1 MEKKM
6 TTENRTVDDD
16 IIFDDVVNFD
26 DLDLESRNE
35 DQIKDDYEKKA
46 EYVDENL
53 WYKLEK
59 AGKKISFAKDIMA
72 LYRYM
77 KDSFVSWHRKAI
89 VIIAL
94 IYFISPIDT
103 IPDVAPLF
111 GYLDDLGV
119 ITALL
124 KFLGS
129 ELTPFYDS
137 GYRV

>member
-1 MEKKM
+1 MDE
-6 TTENRTVDDD
+6 ENKTVEDE
-16 IIFDDVVNFD
+16 IIFDDLG
-26 DLDLESRNE
+26 DLSELDFGGKSEE
-35 DQIKDDYEKKA
+35 EIKEEYEPKA
-46 EYVDENL
+46 EYVEENL

-59 AGKKISFAKDIMA
+59 VGKKISFAKDIMA
-72 LYRYM
+72 LFRYLQ
-77 KDSFVSWHRKAI
+77 DSFVSWHRKAI
-89 VIIAL
+89 VIAAL

-129 ELTPFYDS
+129 ELIPYYEA
-137 GYRV
+137 GYRS

>member
-1 MEKKM
+1 MNE
-6 TTENRTVDDD
+6 ENKS
-16 IIFDDVVNFD
+16 IENENIFDDLGELSE
-26 DLDLESRNE
+26 LDFGERSE
-35 DQIKDDYEKKA
+35 EEIKKDYEPRA
-46 EYVDENL
+46 EYVEENL

-72 LYRYM
+72 LFNYM
-77 KDSFVSWHRKAI
+77 QDSFVSWHRKAI
-89 VIIAL
+89 VILAL

-129 ELTPFYDS
+129 ELIPYYEA
-137 GYRV
+137 GYRS

>member
-1 MEKKM
+1 MENKM
-6 TTENRTVDDD
+6 NKENKPIEDE
-16 IIFDDVVNFD
+16 IIFDDLG
-26 DLDLESRNE
+26 DLSELDFGGKSEE
-35 DQIKDDYEKKA
+35 EIKKEYEPKV
-46 EYVDENL
+46 EYVEENL

-59 AGKKISFAKDIMA
+59 VGKKISFAKDIMA
-72 LYRYM
+72 LFRYM
-77 KDSFVSWHRKAI
+77 QDSFVSWHRKAI
-89 VIIAL
+89 IIAAL

-129 ELTPFYDS
+129 ELIPYYEA
-137 GYRV
+137 GYRT

>member
-1 MEKKM
+1 MNEEHK
-6 TTENRTVDDD
+6 TVEDE
-16 IIFDDVVNFD
+16 IIFDDLG
-26 DLDLESRNE
+26 DLSELDFGEKSE
-35 DQIKDDYEKKA
+35 EEIKKEYEPKA
-46 EYVDENL
+46 KYVEENL

-59 AGKKISFAKDIMA
+59 VGKKISFAKDIMA
-72 LYRYM
+72 LFRYLQ
-77 KDSFVSWHRKAI
+77 DSFVSWHRKAI
-89 VIIAL
+89 VIAAL

-129 ELTPFYDS
+129 ELIPYYEA
-137 GYRV
+137 GYRS

>member
-1 MEKKM
+1 MDE
-6 TTENRTVDDD
+6 ENKTIEDEN
-16 IIFDDVVNFD
+16 IFDDLG
-26 DLDLESRNE
+26 DLSELDFGGKSEE
-35 DQIKDDYEKKA
+35 EIKKEYEPKA
-46 EYVDENL
+46 EYVEENL

-59 AGKKISFAKDIMA
+59 VGKKISFAKDIMA
-72 LYRYM
+72 LFRYLQ
-77 KDSFVSWHRKAI
+77 DSFVSWHRKAI
-89 VIIAL
+89 VIAAL

-129 ELTPFYDS
+129 ELIPYYEA
-137 GYRV
+137 GYRS

>member
-1 MEKKM
+1 MNEEDK
-6 TTENRTVDDD
+6 TVEDE
-16 IIFDDVVNFD
+16 IIFDDLG
-26 DLDLESRNE
+26 DLSELDFGEKSEEEIN
-35 DQIKDDYEKKA
+35 KKYEPKA
-46 EYVDENL
+46 KYVEENL

-59 AGKKISFAKDIMA
+59 VGKKISFAKDIMA
-72 LYRYM
+72 LFRYLQ
-77 KDSFVSWHRKAI
+77 DSFVSWHRKAI
-89 VIIAL
+89 VIAAL

-129 ELTPFYDS
+129 ELIPYYEA
-137 GYRV
+137 GYRA

>member
-1 MEKKM
+1 MNK
-6 TTENRTVDDD
+6 ENIDVDNDA
-16 IIFDDVVNFD
+16 IFDDFG
-26 DLDLESRNE
+26 DLSELDFGGKSEKEVKEQNE
-35 DQIKDDYEKKA
+35 IKT
-46 EYVDENL
+46 EYIEENL

-59 AGKKISFAKDIMA
+59 VGKKISFAKDVIA

-77 KDSFVSWHRKAI
+77 TSSLVSWHRKAI
-89 VIIAL
+89 VIAGL

-103 IPDVAPLF
+103 IPDIAPLI

-129 ELTPFYDS
+129 ELIPFYEPD
-137 GYRV
+137 YRN